1 MPTTL
6 IQSCGGDEGQAGGQQ
21 PEDGL
26 PGGQQ
31 PPDQRAKNH
40 HEQNK
45 KSGALRF

>member
-1 MPTTL
+1 MR
-6 IQSCGGDEGQAGGQQ
+6 GGDLLRGQRQQ
-21 PEDGL
+21 PENWL
-26 PGGQQ
+26 PGGQR